1 LGFRQTT
8 ICTASDDINSRI
20 DGPAALNWIGAF
32 GGVGGGWG
40 RAAVAGHPDGA
51 WSERLAGVV
60 RAALPASG
68 SKGAAEARGDCLSA
82 VVTLQWRM
90 PELTRRRSPD
100 APEEC
105 WHVYY
110 CDVRVGTIAIRT
122 GMPSRC
128 EPCFSGAS
136 TGSEKSEILAGT
148 SAAEGAEVST
158 KKV

>member
-1 LGFRQTT
+1 M
-8 ICTASDDINSRI
+8 AH
-20 DGPAALNWIGAF
+20 A
-32 GGVGGGWG
+32 
-40 RAAVAGHPDGA
+40 RAYPPP
-51 WSERLAGVV
+51 L
-60 RAALPASG
+60 
-68 SKGAAEARGDCLSA
+68 
-82 VVTLQWRM
+82 
-90 PELTRRRSPD
+90 D

-105 WHVYY
+105 WQVYY
-110 CDVRVGTIAIRT
+110 CDVRVGTMAIRT

>member
-1 LGFRQTT
+1 M
-8 ICTASDDINSRI
+8 AH
-20 DGPAALNWIGAF
+20 A
-32 GGVGGGWG
+32 
-40 RAAVAGHPDGA
+40 RAYPPP
-51 WSERLAGVV
+51 L
-60 RAALPASG
+60 
-68 SKGAAEARGDCLSA
+68 
-82 VVTLQWRM
+82 
-90 PELTRRRSPD
+90 D

-110 CDVRVGTIAIRT
+110 CDVRVGTMAIRT

-158 KKV
+158 KKVWSQGVYRADPAKFGRQPRRFMYSRAR

>member
-1 LGFRQTT
+1 M
-8 ICTASDDINSRI
+8 
-20 DGPAALNWIGAF
+20 
-32 GGVGGGWG
+32 
-40 RAAVAGHPDGA
+40 
-51 WSERLAGVV
+51 AGVV

-68 SKGAAEARGDCLSA
+68 SKGAAEARGDSLSG
-82 VVTLQWRM
+82 VVTLQWRMPELKWRM